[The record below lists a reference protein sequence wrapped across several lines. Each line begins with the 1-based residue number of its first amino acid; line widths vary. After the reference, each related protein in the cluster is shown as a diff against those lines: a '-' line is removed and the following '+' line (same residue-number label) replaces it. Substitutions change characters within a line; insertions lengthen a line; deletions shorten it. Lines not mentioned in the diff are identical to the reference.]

1 MLVTQEFTVKVN
13 DEIILDNINLEFG
26 PGIHIIMGP
35 NGVGKSTF
43 AHALMGNPKYQT
55 DGAVEFHGK
64 DLLAME
70 TWERSRAGMFMSFQN
85 PTPIS
90 GLSNFQFVKQCL
102 DANNSTISLAEK
114 LNDFRNHTYNLRLT
128 EDWDKKQL
136 NVEASGGE
144 KKKNELIQMLM
155 LNPKCV
161 ILDEPDSGL
170 DVDALQTLTKTIE
183 DFAKE
188 DKIVIIISH
197 YENLIKNLNVDSVT
211 ILGKDKTVRG
221 DVELAYSVLEEGFSI
236 IE

>member
-1 MLVTQEFTVKVN
+1 MLITQEFTVKVN
-13 DEIILDNINLEFG
+13 DEIVLDNINLDFG

-55 DGAVEFHGK
+55 EGAVEFYGK

-70 TWERSRAGMFMSFQN
+70 TWERSRAGLFMSFQQ

-90 GLSNFQFVKQCL
+90 GLSNFQFVKQ
-102 DANNSTISLAEK
+102 ATYSHVEKQNISALLKEFKEHATSLHLE
-114 LNDFRNHTYNLRLT
+114 D
-128 EDWDKKQL
+128 DWDKKQL

-155 LNPKCV
+155 LNPRCA

-170 DVDALQTLTKTIE
+170 DVDALQSLTDVIE
-183 DFAKE
+183 EFARD
-188 DKIVIIISH
+188 DKIVIIVSH
-197 YENLIKNLNVDSVT
+197 YENLIKRLNVDTVT
-211 ILGKDKTVRG
+211 VLGKDKTVRG
-221 DVELAYSVLEEGFSI
+221 DVTLAYKVLEEGFKNV
-236 IE
+236 E

>member
-13 DEIILDNINLEFG
+13 DDIILDNINLEFG

-55 DGAVEFHGK
+55 DGAVEFYGK

-102 DANNSTISLAEK
+102 EANNSTISLTEK
-114 LNDFRNHTYNLRLT
+114 LKDFRNHTNNLRLT

-211 ILGKDKTVRG
+211 VLGKDKTVRG
-221 DVELAYSVLEEGFSI
+221 EVELAYSVLEEGFSI

>member
-1 MLVTQEFTVKVN
+1 MLITQEFTVKVN
-13 DEIILDNINLEFG
+13 DEIILDNINLDFG

-55 DGAVEFHGK
+55 EGAVEFFGK

-70 TWERSRAGMFMSFQN
+70 TWERSRAGLFMSFQQ

-90 GLSNFQFVKQCL
+90 GLSNFQFIKQAITSHSVKT
-102 DANNSTISLAEK
+102 NISEL
-114 LNDFRNHTYNLRLT
+114 LNMFREHAGSLHLV

-155 LNPKCV
+155 LNPRCA

-170 DVDALQTLTKTIE
+170 DVDALQSLTEVIE
-183 DFAKE
+183 DFARD
-188 DKIVIIISH
+188 DKIVIIVSH
-197 YENLIKNLNVDSVT
+197 YENLIKRLNVDTVT
-211 ILGKDKTVRG
+211 VLGKDKTVRG
-221 DVELAYSVLEEGFSI
+221 DVSLAYKVLEEGFKN

>member
-1 MLVTQEFTVKVN
+1 MLVTQEFTISVDDKV
-13 DEIILDNINLEFG
+13 ILEDINLDFE

-55 DGAVEFHGK
+55 DGAVEFYGK

-90 GLSNFQFVKQCL
+90 GLSNFQFIKQCM
-102 DANNSTISLAEK
+102 DSHGSTANITIK
-114 LNDFRNHTYNLRLT
+114 LNNFKSLT
-128 EDWDKKQL
+128 EQMNLSTNWDKKQL

-170 DVDALQTLTKTIE
+170 DVDALQTLTEVIQ
-183 DFAKE
+183 DFAK

-197 YENLIKNLNVDSVT
+197 YENLIKKLNVDTVT

-221 DVELAYSVLEEGFSI
+221 DVELAYRVLEEGFKN

>member
-1 MLVTQEFTVKVN
+1 MLVTQEFSIKAN
-13 DEIILDNINLEFG
+13 DEIILEDINLDFG

-43 AHALMGNPKYQT
+43 AHALMGNPKYET
-55 DGAVEFHGK
+55 DGAVEFFGK

-70 TWERSRAGMFMSFQN
+70 THERAQSGMFMSFQN

-90 GLSNFQFVKQCL
+90 GLSNFQFMKQCL
-102 DANNSTISLAEK
+102 DAKQSDMNITQK
-114 LNDFRNHTYNLRLT
+114 LSAFTSHVNELNL
-128 EDWDKKQL
+128 DQGWDKKQL

-155 LNPKCV
+155 LDPKCA

-170 DVDALQTLTKTIE
+170 DIDALQTLTKTIE
-183 DFAKE
+183 EFTKH

-197 YENLIKNLNVDSVT
+197 YENLIRNLNVDTVT
-211 ILGKDKTVRG
+211 VLGKNKIVRG
-221 DVELAYSVLEEGFSI
+221 DVELAYSILDEGFSAI
-236 IE
+236 G

>member
-1 MLVTQEFTVKVN
+1 
-13 DEIILDNINLEFG
+13 
-26 PGIHIIMGP
+26 
-35 NGVGKSTF
+35 
-43 AHALMGNPKYQT
+43 
-55 DGAVEFHGK
+55 
-64 DLLAME
+64 
-70 TWERSRAGMFMSFQN
+70 MFMSFQN

-102 DANNSTISLAEK
+102 DANDSTISLTEK
-114 LNDFRNHTYNLRLT
+114 LKDFRNHTNNLRLT

-211 ILGKDKTVRG
+211 VLGKDKTVRG
-221 DVELAYSVLEEGFSI
+221 EVELAYSVLEEGFSI

>member
-1 MLVTQEFTVKVN
+1 MLITQEFTVKVD
-13 DEIILDNINLEFG
+13 DEIVLDNINLDFG

-55 DGAVEFHGK
+55 EGAVEFFGK

-70 TWERSRAGMFMSFQN
+70 TWERSRAGLFMSFQQ

-90 GLSNFQFVKQCL
+90 GLSNFQFIKQCL
-102 DANNSTISLAEK
+102 DANNSSISLSQK
-114 LNDFRNHTYNLRLT
+114 LTDFRNHTYNLRLT

-155 LNPKCV
+155 LNPKCA

-170 DVDALQTLTKTIE
+170 DVDALQTLTKTIQ
-183 DFAKE
+183 DFANE
-188 DKIVIIISH
+188 DKVVIIISH

-221 DVELAYSVLEEGFSI
+221 DVDLAYSVLDEGFSV

>member
-13 DEIILDNINLEFG
+13 DDIILDNINLEFG

-55 DGAVEFHGK
+55 DGAVEFYGK

-102 DANNSTISLAEK
+102 DANDSTISLTEK
-114 LNDFRNHTYNLRLT
+114 LKDFRNHTNNLRLT

-211 ILGKDKTVRG
+211 VLGKDKTVRG
-221 DVELAYSVLEEGFSI
+221 EVELAYSVLEEGFSI